1 MHSAQR
7 FQNKLQRTASTFL
20 NCSKGKASFTPASST
35 AHNFER
41 YSLPEAQ
48 MRPADELEQ
57 RLGLFLA
64 AKIKRRKAA
73 LGENAENETCFDCS

>member
-1 MHSAQR
+1 MRSAQHT
-7 FQNKLQRTASTFL
+7 QNKLQRTASTFL
-20 NCSKGKASFTPASST
+20 NCSKGKGSFTPASSA

-41 YSLPEAQ
+41 YSLAEAQ
-48 MRPADELEQ
+48 VCPADEPEH
-57 RLGLFLA
+57 RLGLLLA

>member
-1 MHSAQR
+1 MHSVQHA
-7 FQNKLQRTASTFL
+7 QNKLQQTASTFL
-20 NCSKGKASFTPASST
+20 NCSKGKASFTPALST
-35 AHNFER
+35 AHNFKWH
-41 YSLPEAQ
+41 SLAEPQ
-48 MRPADELEQ
+48 VRPADEPEH